1 MKAMTFWQFLDNN
14 IVWVIVFGFLFGG
27 GLMEGLS
34 KVFGGRRKAAAAVKR
49 AKAAEKETSRLE
61 RLLMTSMDRRALTDV
76 SDEPLVAKAQQAITD
91 RYEALGLLRD
101 VQSSDKAFP
110 QLPQDLRDEIDELID
125 RSRFRKE
132 AQ

>member
-1 MKAMTFWQFLDNN
+1 MTFWQFVNDN
-14 IVWVIVFGFLFGG
+14 IWWVIIFGFLFGG

-34 KVFGGRRKAAAAVKR
+34 KVFDGRRKAAAAVKR
-49 AKAAEKETSRLE
+49 AKAAEKETARLE
-61 RLLMTSMDRRALTDV
+61 RLLMTSMDRRELTAGAPDSELV
-76 SDEPLVAKAQQAITD
+76 SRAQQAITD

-110 QLPQDLRDEIDELID
+110 QLPQDLRDEIDELIE